1 MPWREGEEIPEA
13 VKKEIF
19 EALVVVQ
26 DEGKSVVESR
36 LAITKKFGV
45 NDAQIR
51 SIEREGLNKLWP
63 PL

>member
-1 MPWREGEEIPEA
+1 MPYREGDEIPEA

-19 EALVVVQ
+19 EALVASQ
-26 DEGKSVVESR
+26 DDGKSVTESR
-36 LAITKKFGV
+36 LVITKQFGV